1 MSFSDPV
8 DPPEGGQSMKAADL
22 QNKVCLFRPT
32 GTGEWPA
39 KEARVD
45 EQGKEWKAQ
54 GPQPYIECDVWV
66 LDRAGILEEGTGVR
80 VSWWKVVKQLE
91 AVEFGEFVLGMPRKE
106 DDSNAIVLIKT
117 AKDEWRDIG
126 ARVVKEIDATATV
139 VTEREPGEDDAALQ
153 AKAEA
158 EETAYKSTLAELG
171 EEPF

>member
-1 MSFSDPV
+1 MSFTDPV
-8 DPPEGGQSMKAADL
+8 EPPEGGASMKAADL

-91 AVEFGEFVLGMPRKE
+91 AVEFGDFVLGMPRKE

-117 AKDEWRDIG
+117 SKDEWREIG
-126 ARVVKEIDATATV
+126 ARVVKEIDAAAAV
-139 VTEREPGEDDAALQ
+139 VTEREPDEGAPAEGE
-153 AKAEA
+153 
-158 EETAYKSTLAELG
+158 YAELG